1 MTAPASSQPALQDGA
16 QASLPDTA
24 PVSFKRF
31 IVALDA
37 SDHANRALA
46 EALRLSA
53 TAEGEITGIHAYA
66 AALHDRRF
74 RQMEGGLPERYL
86 DEEEMSYQRDV
97 HDDLITRG
105 LDIISDSYHDQ
116 AQEACD
122 AVGLPYDRLSP
133 EGKNAS
139 RIVEA
144 LEAGRHDVLA
154 LGALGLGAVPGSL
167 IGTVCERVV
176 RRSPIDVLVIRDT
189 GRAIGE
195 GPVVVGLDG
204 SPQSFG
210 VLLTGFEMARRL
222 GVELHAVA
230 AYDPYYHYVAFN
242 RIAGVL
248 SDEAGKVFRFKEQ
261 EQLHEELIDE
271 GIAKIYQSHLDVA
284 ARTATDNGIELTT
297 KLLDGKPFKAIDAYV
312 REVGASLLMLGK
324 TGIHGDAMIDI
335 GGNTENLLRLAPCHL
350 WIGQASHVPALDIV
364 AEESISWSH
373 EAEELLNR
381 APEFAR
387 GMARQAV
394 IRFAHA
400 QGNTYITSDLVE
412 QVASKMMPGRGEAAE
427 AAASPE
433 TVWSDA
439 AEAEIAKLEDP
450 SQVAGIRLRAEKRAR
465 REGAKEVGAEHVRA
479 FVEAPA
485 EATLPWAAAALA
497 RLTRV
502 PEAMRDRTRARIE
515 DVARQQGAAEVTLQ
529 IVELGLEEAR
539 KAMHEAM
546 VKGGHTKTKDD

>member
-16 QASLPDTA
+16 QASSPDTA

-479 FVEAPA
+479 FVEAPT

>member
-1 MTAPASSQPALQDGA
+1 
-16 QASLPDTA
+16 
-24 PVSFKRF
+24 
-31 IVALDA
+31 
-37 SDHANRALA
+37 
-46 EALRLSA
+46 
-53 TAEGEITGIHAYA
+53 
-66 AALHDRRF
+66 
-74 RQMEGGLPERYL
+74 
-86 DEEEMSYQRDV
+86 
-97 HDDLITRG
+97 
-105 LDIISDSYHDQ
+105 
-116 AQEACD
+116 
-122 AVGLPYDRLSP
+122 
-133 EGKNAS
+133 
-139 RIVEA
+139 
-144 LEAGRHDVLA
+144 
-154 LGALGLGAVPGSL
+154 
-167 IGTVCERVV
+167 
-176 RRSPIDVLVIRDT
+176 
-189 GRAIGE
+189 
-195 GPVVVGLDG
+195 
-204 SPQSFG
+204 
-210 VLLTGFEMARRL
+210 
-222 GVELHAVA
+222 
-230 AYDPYYHYVAFN
+230 
-242 RIAGVL
+242 
-248 SDEAGKVFRFKEQ
+248 
-261 EQLHEELIDE
+261 
-271 GIAKIYQSHLDVA
+271 
-284 ARTATDNGIELTT
+284 
-297 KLLDGKPFKAIDAYV
+297 
-312 REVGASLLMLGK
+312 
-324 TGIHGDAMIDI
+324 
-335 GGNTENLLRLAPCHL
+335 
-350 WIGQASHVPALDIV
+350 VPALDIV

>member
-16 QASLPDTA
+16 QASSPDTA

-176 RRSPIDVLVIRDT
+176 RRSPIDVLVIRDIEK
-189 GRAIGE
+189 AIGE